1 MSKAAELANLIGNI
15 NAGSPLA
22 NKNLVQNGAMLV
34 NQRGSSAITLSGLT
48 PHIDRFTAYKANDG
62 TQTVQQS
69 TDGPEGFKNSLLVTN
84 TGADSPVAAAN
95 RVAILHR
102 MEGQD
107 VAHLEFGTSSA
118 KTITLSFWV
127 KSSIT
132 GTHGGSFGNGA
143 NNRAYPFTYTI
154 SSSDTWEHKTI
165 TAAGD
170 TTGTW
175 ATDNTTGLQVAWGL
189 GVGTTNSGTAGSWES
204 ADRNSATGATTG
216 FLTTANATW
225 YLTGVQLEIGQ
236 NETPFE
242 HEPFGRTYEK
252 CERYYQK
259 SYIHTEKPG
268 GSSNAGTGTYLGSSY
283 VQSIYNTTY
292 NQQLYYMQPFR
303 TKMRAAPTINSYN
316 VYLGTEDGLM
326 HYASGTNHGASF
338 SYQSENSF
346 RFYGSSLS
354 STGNNNGGDG
364 YAFHWVA
371 DAEL

>member
-1 MSKAAELANLIGNI
+1 MPLSKILPASIQQPN
-15 NAGSPLA
+15 PR
-22 NKNLVQNGAMLV
+22 NLVQNGEMLV

-84 TGADSPVAAAN
+84 TGADSSVAAAN

-143 NNRAYPFTYTI
+143 NNRAYPFTYAI

-175 ATDNTTGLQVAWGL
+175 ATNNTIGLQVAWGL

-225 YLTGVQLEIGQ
+225 QLTGVSLTEGSKALPFPHESYAATEIKCFRYMQRLPHRDNDTGTGYANITTMGRNDSTTLHTGCIMLPVVMRADATNANTSTSGSFRVHHPNAAEAVTAIAIDDNFSTAGNVAVNATVSSGLTAGHGSQLEQ
-236 NETPFE
+236 NNDSDA
-242 HEPFGRTYEK
+242 HILLK
-252 CERYYQK
+252 
-259 SYIHTEKPG
+259 
-268 GSSNAGTGTYLGSSY
+268 
-283 VQSIYNTTY
+283 
-292 NQQLYYMQPFR
+292 
-303 TKMRAAPTINSYN
+303 
-316 VYLGTEDGLM
+316 
-326 HYASGTNHGASF
+326 
-338 SYQSENSF
+338 
-346 RFYGSSLS
+346 
-354 STGNNNGGDG
+354 
-364 YAFHWVA
+364 
-371 DAEL
+371 AEL

>member
-22 NKNLVQNGAMLV
+22 NRNLVQNGEMLV

-62 TQTVQQS
+62 TQTVEQS
-69 TDGPEGFKNSLLVTN
+69 TDGPEGFKNSLKVTN
-84 TGADSPVAAAN
+84 TGADSSVAAAN

-102 MEGQD
+102 IEGRH
-107 VAHLEFGTSSA
+107 VAHLELGTANA
-118 KTITLSFWV
+118 KTITLSFYV

-132 GTHGGSFGNGA
+132 GTHGGSFGNAA

-154 SSSDTWEHKTI
+154 SSADTWERKSI
-165 TAAGD
+165 TVAGD

-189 GVGTTNSGTAGSWES
+189 GVGTANSGSAGAWES

-236 NETPFE
+236 NSTAFE
-242 HEPFGRTYEK
+242 HEPFDVTLRKCQRFYAHTYG
-252 CERYYQK
+252 YGNAIASFNQ
-259 SYIHTEKPG
+259 SYNGMIYLIGTGNHGCSVEWKFPVEMRATPTVDLYGHAGTKNRVTYWNGSELSYSALNRNTSQLTG
-268 GSSNAGTGTYLGSSY
+268 FDLGAGSSADDYYSAGC
-283 VQSIYNTTY
+283 
-292 NQQLYYMQPFR
+292 
-303 TKMRAAPTINSYN
+303 
-316 VYLGTEDGLM
+316 
-326 HYASGTNHGASF
+326 
-338 SYQSENSF
+338 
-346 RFYGSSLS
+346 
-354 STGNNNGGDG
+354 
-364 YAFHWVA
+364 VA
-371 DAEL
+371 KAEL

>member
-48 PHIDRFTAYKANDG
+48 PNIDRFTAYKANDG
-62 TQTVQQS
+62 TQTVEQS
-69 TDGPEGFKNSLLVTN
+69 TDGPEGFKNSMKVTN
-84 TGADSPVAAAN
+84 TGADSSVTSAN

-102 MEGQD
+102 IEGQH
-107 VAHLEFGTSSA
+107 VAHLELGTSNA
-118 KTITLSFWV
+118 KTITLSFYV

-154 SSSDTWEHKTI
+154 SSADTWERKSI
-165 TAAGD
+165 TVAGD

-189 GVGTTNSGTAGSWES
+189 GVGTANSGTAGAWES

-216 FLTTANATW
+216 FLTTVNATW

-242 HEPFGRTYEK
+242 HEAIAETEIK
-252 CERYYQK
+252 CFRYMQRLP
-259 SYIHTEKPG
+259 HRDNDT
-268 GSSNAGTGTYLGSSY
+268 GTGYAN
-283 VQSIYNTTY
+283 ITTMGR
-292 NQQLYYMQPFR
+292 NDSTTLHTGCIMLPVV
-303 TKMRAAPTINSYN
+303 MRADATNANTSTSGNFRVHHPAAAEAVTAIAIDDNFSTAGNVGINATVSS
-316 VYLGTEDGLM
+316 GLT
-326 HYASGTNHGASF
+326 AGHGS
-338 SYQSENSF
+338 QLEQ
-346 RFYGSSLS
+346 
-354 STGNNNGGDG
+354 NNDPD
-364 YAFHWVA
+364 AHILLK
-371 DAEL
+371 AEL